1 MQWCCHNTAALLRCL
16 QAEMPSL
23 AAGIATTRQADIVV
37 GPHGANL
44 ANSWL
49 LRPGSSAIEL
59 RMYQFEQTHAHNTLP
74 WRNSL
79 VSRDSGGAS
88 PRLLEVCGPG
98 SGLREN
104 SACRL
109 PTLSVAGSGPSVVTA
124 QPWLPICPL
133 LLRLSAGCGHAGA
146 VLEAAAV

>member
-1 MQWCCHNTAALLRCL
+1 MRRLTQRSFNTMQWCCHNTAALLRCL

-59 RMYQFEQTHAHNTLP
+59 GMYE
-74 WRNSL
+74 
-79 VSRDSGGAS
+79 
-88 PRLLEVCGPG
+88 
-98 SGLREN
+98 
-104 SACRL
+104 
-109 PTLSVAGSGPSVVTA
+109 SV
-124 QPWLPICPL
+124 
-133 LLRLSAGCGHAGA
+133 
-146 VLEAAAV
+146 